1 MGGGPD
7 RRRWPHPRVEGEMP
21 DAGHLLELFQVWAP
35 DKATRQ
41 RIPVDNPARL
51 HRFPN

>member
-1 MGGGPD
+1 
-7 RRRWPHPRVEGEMP
+7 MP